1 MTQKTW
7 NRLSFLEQM
16 SNVDGEVRR
25 LVEVHNNF
33 NTGINETDYS
43 EQYLDKIIKLIKM
56 TIFDPKNAS
65 KGYRLIELN
74 DEVEEIRRYMKDEV
88 DGEYVLRY
96 WDAFSKA
103 IS

>member
-1 MTQKTW
+1 
-7 NRLSFLEQM
+7 
-16 SNVDGEVRR
+16 
-25 LVEVHNNF
+25 
-33 NTGINETDYS
+33 
-43 EQYLDKIIKLIKM
+43 M